1 MKLVFIN
8 RYFYP
13 DHSATS
19 QMLSDLAFFLS
30 AEGRSVHVVTSRLRY
45 DQLEETL
52 LPSEDVRN
60 IIVHRVWT
68 SRFGRHFLPGRA
80 IDYLTFYLAA
90 SWKIFRLLG
99 RGDVVI
105 TKTDPPMIS
114 VPVAWI
120 ARVRGAKLINWLQD
134 LFPEVAMVLEVK
146 GLKGPIG
153 RFLLRMRN
161 KSLQSAVVNVVIS
174 ETMKDRLVAEGVP
187 EQQISI
193 IHNWADGDVIRPNP
207 SFHRTYRREW
217 GLEDKFVVGYSG
229 NLGRA
234 HEFDTILDA
243 ATQLRSEQNI
253 AFLFIGGGAQRAR
266 VEEEGLS
273 RGLDN
278 LVFQPYQPREILCE
292 SLGVPDVHLVSLR
305 PELEGLIV
313 PSKFYGI
320 LAAGKP
326 TLFIGDPQG
335 EIVSILDEGGVGQSI
350 QSGDSEALAQ
360 QILELYGSAEK
371 IEIMGLAA
379 RDLFDSRFPSQHAFQ
394 KWNDV
399 IEYVIH
405 QDFIRK

>member
-1 MKLVFIN
+1 MKLVFIY

-13 DHSATS
+13 DYSAS
-19 QMLSDLAFFLS
+19 CQFLSDLAFFLS
-30 AEGRSVHVVTSRLRY
+30 GEGYSVHVVTSRLLY
-45 DQLEETL
+45 VCPEETL

-60 IIVHRVWT
+60 ITVHRVWT

-99 RGDVVI
+99 QGDVAI

-114 VPVAWI
+114 VLAAWI
-120 ARVRGAKLINWLQD
+120 ARIRGAKLVNWLQD
-134 LFPEVAMVLEVK
+134 LFPEVAVALEVK
-146 GLKGPIG
+146 GIKGRIG
-153 RFLLRMRN
+153 RSLLRMRN
-161 KSLQSAVVNVVIS
+161 KSLQSAAVNVVIG
-174 ETMKDRLVAEGVP
+174 ERMKDRLIAEGIP
-187 EQQISI
+187 EQRISV
-193 IHNWADGDVIRPNP
+193 IHNWADGDVIRRSP

-217 GLEDKFVVGYSG
+217 GLEAKFVVGYSG

-243 ATQLRSEQNI
+243 ATLLRSEKNI
-253 AFLFIGGGAQRAR
+253 AFLFIGGGAQRER

-278 LVFQPYQPREILCE
+278 LVFQAYQPREMLSE
-292 SLGVPDVHLVSLR
+292 SLGVTDVHLVSLR

-335 EIVSILDEGGVGQSI
+335 EIASIINEGGVGQSI

-360 QILELYGSAEK
+360 QILELNGSAEK
-371 IEIMGLAA
+371 IESMGLAA
-379 RDLFDSRFPSQHAFQ
+379 RDLFNSRFTSQHAIQ
-394 KWNDV
+394 QWNDL
-399 IEYVIH
+399 IESVIH
-405 QDFIRK
+405 EDFMRK

>member
-1 MKLVFIN
+1 M
-8 RYFYP
+8 
-13 DHSATS
+13 
-19 QMLSDLAFFLS
+19 
-30 AEGRSVHVVTSRLRY
+30 
-45 DQLEETL
+45 
-52 LPSEDVRN
+52 
-60 IIVHRVWT
+60 
-68 SRFGRHFLPGRA
+68 
-80 IDYLTFYLAA
+80 
-90 SWKIFRLLG
+90 
-99 RGDVVI
+99 
-105 TKTDPPMIS
+105 
-114 VPVAWI
+114 
-120 ARVRGAKLINWLQD
+120 
-134 LFPEVAMVLEVK
+134 
-146 GLKGPIG
+146 
-153 RFLLRMRN
+153 
-161 KSLQSAVVNVVIS
+161 
-174 ETMKDRLVAEGVP
+174 
-187 EQQISI
+187 
-193 IHNWADGDVIRPNP
+193 
-207 SFHRTYRREW
+207 